1 MKLWNNNI
9 LPKDNGKIVNASF
22 PYHGIIGF
30 CGKQGSGK
38 TYSAVKLVMELYDNY
53 NIAIITNM
61 TFTDINMID
70 DVFRFTNIED
80 CFDLPVKYDG
90 AIILIDEIT
99 NVFNNLDYKIFDSRW
114 FDIINMLR
122 KRHILLIGTCP
133 VFNRI
138 NKAFREQFDYFVDCA
153 NLHFFRWT
161 FQINEVYESRSV
173 SFFDETQFPFE
184 FLQKNYFWHKRRIY
198 ESYNTLELIRKEA
211 IE

>member
-1 MKLWNNNI
+1 MKLFNNNI
-9 LPKDNGKIVNASF
+9 WIKDNGKIENPPF

-38 TYSAVKLVMELYDNY
+38 SYSAVKLTKELASMY
-53 NIAIITNM
+53 NIAVISNM
-61 TFTDINMID
+61 NISVEDFYT
-70 DVFRFTNIED
+70 FTNIED
-80 CFDLPVKYDG
+80 VFSLPDCYDG
-90 AIILIDEIT
+90 AIVLIDEIT
-99 NVFNNLDYKIFDSRW
+99 NVFNNLDYKDFDKRW

-153 NLHFFRWT
+153 NIHFFKWT
-161 FQINEVYESRSV
+161 FQNNDVYMSRSV

-184 FLQKNYFWHKRRIY
+184 FSQKNFFWHKKEIY
-198 ESYNTLELIRKEA
+198 NSYNTLELIRKE
-211 IE
+211 